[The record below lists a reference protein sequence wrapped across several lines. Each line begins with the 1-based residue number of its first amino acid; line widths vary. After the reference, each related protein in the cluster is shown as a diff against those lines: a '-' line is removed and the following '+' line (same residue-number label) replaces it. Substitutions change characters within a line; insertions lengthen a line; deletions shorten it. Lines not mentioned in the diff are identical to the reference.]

1 MNSKIVIAIFIGIA
15 VIVGIS
21 TTFDSQTE
29 PVSDVEYDIDFTYS
43 DADKIKK
50 ILSTQD
56 IYMSSSAAI
65 SDDTVDQ
72 YCTFFDGNVQK
83 FVKYCTTAAL
93 VDVNGNPLGNF
104 NMGGTSDVSTMAIA
118 LLESKPL
125 IDSNENEVDF
135 VFETMIEML
144 VCDCWEQQQ
153 PGDFE
158 SVSVWIDAA
167 EKHYLES
174 GQITLKS
181 KINGIDGKQIVLEIT
196 NTGNSYLW
204 TLVVLK

>member
-1 MNSKIVIAIFIGIA
+1 
-15 VIVGIS
+15 
-21 TTFDSQTE
+21 
-29 PVSDVEYDIDFTYS
+29 
-43 DADKIKK
+43 
-50 ILSTQD
+50 
-56 IYMSSSAAI
+56 MSSSTAI
-65 SDDTVDQ
+65 SDDTVAQ

-93 VDVNGNPLGNF
+93 VDVNGSPLGNF
-104 NMGGTSDVSTMAIA
+104 NMGGTSDVSTMVIA

-135 VFETMIEML
+135 VFETMIETL
-144 VCDCWEQQQ
+144 VCDCWEQQH

-158 SVSVWIDAA
+158 SVSAWINAA

-181 KINGIDGKQIVLEIT
+181 KINGIDNKQIVLEIT
-196 NTGNSYLW
+196 NTGNYYLW
-204 TLVVLK
+204 TLIVLK